1 MASDRHRSRTGLAV
15 LVLVALLLV
24 TIDYRQGSGG
34 AVAAIQRGF
43 TTVFAPIQEGFATTV
58 RPIGNFFG
66 SIAELGTLRDQN
78 AALEEELQQLREQR
92 VSMADL
98 QRENAELRGQLEM
111 RERLGFTTTGAQVI
125 AQPATVFDNTM
136 LIDIGA
142 DSGVAP
148 GMAVIN
154 SDGLVGKL
162 IQVTRRNARVQLLTS
177 PEATYAARIAES
189 GEDGLLSGRG
199 SRPFQLE
206 IFDPEATIDNGAE
219 VVTHAFQGTSIPDG
233 IPIGVVEAQVDPETS
248 PRFLAVRPF
257 VDFTRLNTVQVVL
270 DAPLQPTTLPDD
282 ELVEDDSPPRPPP
295 PPAVEEDE
303 EDGADDEEPTQG

>member
-1 MASDRHRSRTGLAV
+1 
-15 LVLVALLLV
+15 V
-24 TIDYRQGSGG
+24 TIDSRQGSGG
-34 AVAAIQRGF
+34 VVAAVQRGF
-43 TTVFAPIQEGFATTV
+43 LTVFAPVQEGFATTM

-78 AALEEELQQLREQR
+78 AQLEQELDRLREQR

-98 QRENAELRGQLEM
+98 QRENAELRTLLEM
-111 RERLGFTTTGAQVI
+111 RERLGYTTTGAQVI
-125 AQPATVFDNTM
+125 AQPATVFDNTV

-142 DSGVAP
+142 DNGVAA

-154 SDGLVGKL
+154 GDGLVGKL
-162 IQVTRRNARVQLLTS
+162 VQVTRRNARVQLLTS
-177 PEATYAARIAES
+177 PEATYAARIAPS

-206 IFDPEATIDNGAE
+206 IFDPEAEIEPGAE

-233 IPIGVVEAQVDPETS
+233 IPIGVVEPQQDPEVS

-257 VDFTRLNTVQVVL
+257 VDFTRLSTVQVVL
-270 DAPLQPTTLPDD
+270 DAPLNPVDLPED
-282 ELVEDDSPPRPPP
+282 ELVEDGERARPPP
-295 PPAVEEDE
+295 PPADE
-303 EDGADDEEPTQG
+303 EGEDDGDEGEST

>member
-1 MASDRHRSRTGLAV
+1 MASDRRRSRTGLAV
-15 LVLVALLLV
+15 LVLVALVLV

-34 AVAAIQRGF
+34 IVAAVQRGF
-43 TTVFAPIQEGFATTV
+43 TTVFAPVQEGFATTV

-66 SIAELGTLRDQN
+66 SIAELGSLRDQN
-78 AALEEELQQLREQR
+78 AAMEEELERLREQR
-92 VSMADL
+92 VSMADI
-98 QRENAELRGQLEM
+98 QRENSELRGLLEM

-125 AQPATVFDNTM
+125 AQPATVFDNTL

-162 IQVTRRNARVQLLTS
+162 VQVTRRNARVQLLTS
-177 PEATYAARIAES
+177 PEATYAARIADS

-206 IFDPEATIDNGAE
+206 IFDPEAEIEPGAE

-233 IPIGVVEAQVDPETS
+233 IPVGVVEAQVDQEAS
-248 PRFLAVRPF
+248 PRFLAVRPY
-257 VDFTRLNTVQVVL
+257 VDFTRLSTVQVVL

-282 ELVEDDSPPRPPP
+282 ELVDDGTAPRPPP
-295 PPAVEEDE
+295 PASTEEDE
-303 EDGADDEEPTQG
+303 DAEDAEDDGDQA